1 MRALLALCATL
12 LLSVSAF
19 AQDATPEGEWQDEA
33 GTIVSIALCGD
44 DGTQLCVVL
53 VDLQG
58 ASRTEANLAYV
69 NQQIMQ
75 GDMTG
80 PNEWQGSV
88 MFEGSEA
95 QGTLTQVAPDTIEI
109 QGCRAGIFCQT
120 LAFERI

>member
-1 MRALLALCATL
+1 MRALLALCAAVL
-12 LLSVSAF
+12 FSASAF
-19 AQDATPEGEWQDEA
+19 AQDATPAGEWQDEA
-33 GTIVSIALCGD
+33 GTIVNISLCGD
-44 DGTQLCVVL
+44 DRTQLCVVL
-53 VDLQG
+53 LDIQG
-58 ASRTEANLAYV
+58 SSRTEANLAYV

-75 GDMTG
+75 GEMTG

-120 LAFERI
+120 LAFQRI